1 MSLPRYKITMLA
13 LSLGVASAFVGC
25 SSNPSKK
32 EVVDKGPQSSEQ
44 VYFEKAQKSA
54 IEKEYGNLNVEIKGE
69 AVYAGEIFL

>member
-44 VYFEKAQKSA
+44 VYFDKAQKSLDRN
-54 IEKEYGNLNVEIKGE
+54 KCFCNQKSLDV
-69 AVYAGEIFL
+69 